1 LDQARS
7 TNFNQV
13 TTLNEQFGFN
23 MSAQDLQNYK
33 NKKSTS
39 QTEQRWEE
47 IKLLLQSDPNRV
59 KIYKKSINEVE
70 CIFIQTSFMRKMY
83 KDHPISFSIKKKHKN
98 IPKMTHFYQILT

>member
-33 NKKSTS
+33 NKNKKSTS
-39 QTEQRWEE
+39 QTEQLWEE
-47 IKLLLQSDPNRV
+47 IKLLLQSYPNSV
-59 KIYKKSINEVE
+59 KIYKNSINEVSQSRRNTRTY
-70 CIFIQTSFMRKMY
+70 I
-83 KDHPISFSIKKKHKN
+83 
-98 IPKMTHFYQILT
+98 